1 MTIGDFDHRQASPD
15 SGSSGSFPCTLLQ
28 ERLWAQLRTDGPA
41 GLNIAMRWLVNTRRM
56 ARPSNYW
63 AQLPKVQHIDLADA
77 LFARS
82 RRTMFRTNAER
93 HAVNAA
99 IQAFEVAFFKSALV
113 DEHAPLLGLIG
124 RNDQTV
130 RWISPTSP
138 PGTASAK
145 Q

>member
-1 MTIGDFDHRQASPD
+1 MDIPG
-15 SGSSGSFPCTLLQ
+15 
-28 ERLWAQLRTDGPA
+28 
-41 GLNIAMRWLVNTRRM
+41 NTRRM

-63 AQLPKVQHIDLADA
+63 VQLPKVQHIDLADA